1 MVPMQSLP
9 CAAASLAVA
18 SRTPGSVHQPMCNF
32 NPKKLTCTLTR
43 LRIGR
48 KLARE
53 HAAKKEIDGDSRAA
67 NSVPPGPD

>member
-1 MVPMQSLP
+1 
-9 CAAASLAVA
+9 
-18 SRTPGSVHQPMCNF
+18 MCNF

-48 KLARE
+48 KLAPE